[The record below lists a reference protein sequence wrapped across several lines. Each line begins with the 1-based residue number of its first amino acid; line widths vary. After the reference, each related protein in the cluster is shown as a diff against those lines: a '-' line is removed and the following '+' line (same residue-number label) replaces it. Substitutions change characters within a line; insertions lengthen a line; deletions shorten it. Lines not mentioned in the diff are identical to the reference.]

1 MPRLR
6 HPPARALVF
15 ALLSLCASVLIAQDG
30 RIRSRV
36 ELVLV
41 PVTVKGPNGTPAT
54 GLTRNAFTI
63 TEAGKVQTITS
74 FSIDP
79 VPLSAAIVLDTAI
92 TETALTRMKSS
103 FPALLGAFADDDEI
117 AVYRFEKSV
126 EKLVDFTSDH
136 ARISTAVEGLS
147 RTTSPMLTTGSG
159 PFSFPGPVINGGPI
173 IPGVQSAGR
182 TTAAPPKI
190 LHDAMFQAAEGLAA
204 RDIER
209 RRVVIL
215 ISDGQNHNSVHS
227 YDNALERLLTHE
239 VQVFSMGVDTSVF
252 QRVRSS
258 LASYAKDT
266 GGNAW
271 FPESQADLESRY
283 SASTD
288 SARNQYVCGYISSNK
303 RPAAKPVFRE
313 IKVQVSLKNAEVRH
327 KRGYYQTP

>member
-182 TTAAPPKI
+182 TTAAPPKDSSGPEPRKPQAPRRFLRAFAVP
-190 LHDAMFQAAEGLAA
+190 LHPDRIEALLRRDARHRGQHRGICIDDQYPWLDIHVPAPCTASRDPLPDSHHCTGPDLAHARAHTTPRESPRAPRCARQLHGEHVCRRLAYSLESAA
-204 RDIER
+204 
-209 RRVVIL
+209 
-215 ISDGQNHNSVHS
+215 SS
-227 YDNALERLLTHE
+227 
-239 VQVFSMGVDTSVF
+239 
-252 QRVRSS
+252 RS
-258 LASYAKDT
+258 T
-266 GGNAW
+266 
-271 FPESQADLESRY
+271 PESR
-283 SASTD
+283 
-288 SARNQYVCGYISSNK
+288 
-303 RPAAKPVFRE
+303 
-313 IKVQVSLKNAEVRH
+313 
-327 KRGYYQTP
+327 